1 MSWET
6 CPHCG
11 AKIDSGVTVCPN
23 CRIAII
29 RKSWAIPYFIIG
41 CIILVVVVVAV
52 VFLLLPAPQPV
63 PEPAS
68 KPAPQPAPQLAVIPA
83 AAEVPVPTLSCTIAI
98 TGSKIPPDTIQLQV
112 MSSTCFARDVTRL
125 RVLIN
130 GEEQGALAPGPG
142 SGGTFTGMSGANNV
156 IVVAAFSNGAESVVY
171 QNAAL

>member
-1 MSWET
+1 MSRET

-29 RKSWAIPYFIIG
+29 RKSRAIPYFIIG
-41 CIILVVVVVAV
+41 CIILVAVVVAV

-63 PEPAS
+63 PEPS
-68 KPAPQPAPQLAVIPA
+68 PNPAPQRAVIPA

-112 MSSTCFARDVTRL
+112 MSSSCFAGDVTGL
-125 RVLIN
+125 CVLIN
-130 GEEQGALAPGPG
+130 GEVVGTLAPDG
-142 SGGTFTGMSGANNV
+142 SGTLTGTPVNNV

-171 QNAAL
+171 QNAGL

>member
-1 MSWET
+1 MSRET

-29 RKSWAIPYFIIG
+29 RKSRAISYFIIG
-41 CIILVVVVVAV
+41 CIILVAVVGAV
-52 VFLLLPAPQPV
+52 VFLLLPAQQPM
-63 PEPAS
+63 PEPS
-68 KPAPQPAPQLAVIPA
+68 PNPAPQQAVIPA

-112 MSSTCFARDVTRL
+112 MSSTCFAGDITTL
-125 RVLIN
+125 RVRIN
-130 GEEQGALAPGPG
+130 GEEVGTLAPGPG
-142 SGGTFTGMSGANNV
+142 TSGTYTGTSGSNNV
-156 IVVAAFSNGAESVVY
+156 IVVAAFSSGAESVVF